1 MTVAP
6 LHWRPT
12 HTLYGL
18 ASVSLA
24 GLLLAMVL
32 REGVVVALVA
42 PELLWLAFFSG
53 RTLPP
58 ALEVELETSVQRCEE
73 LEVVDATLTVH
84 APASMRV
91 EAQCAG
97 SGSERAA
104 LRSGEVRS
112 FTWSGQAGPWGR
124 RPLRLGRLVLTSP
137 GALWDATT
145 PLSWPEVTVAPSAPT
160 LRRAAG
166 PARLTG
172 AAGSH
177 SARASAWGG
186 EAVGAA
192 PYTPGVPVRRV
203 HWRQTLR
210 RRTLHVTTY
219 AADRAGDVVI
229 VVDAIVEA
237 GPPGDTTVDRAVRAA
252 ASLAWT
258 SARDGDRVGLVTVT
272 PALAWVAPGLGRR
285 HLVRLMDQLTGL
297 RDRTS
302 LLPPDLALIPPSVVP
317 TGCRV
322 VVLSPLLH
330 EHSIALV
337 ADLRRS
343 GHEVMLVDILHVAPP
358 TTGDRRF
365 VAIAQRLWR
374 LDRAAT
380 TLALRDHGVTVLE
393 WPAKTSLDLLFGPP
407 HSAPSAAALSSGVAR

>member
-18 ASVSLA
+18 ASVGLV
-24 GLLLAMVL
+24 GLLLAVVL
-32 REGVVVALVA
+32 REGFVVALVA
-42 PELLWLAFFSG
+42 PELLWLAYFSG
-53 RTLPP
+53 RALPP
-58 ALEVELETSVQRCEE
+58 SLEVQLGTSVQRCEE
-73 LEVVDATLTVH
+73 LEIVDVTLTVH

-91 EAQCAG
+91 EAWCNG
-97 SGSERAA
+97 SGSEQAG

-112 FTWSGQAGPWGR
+112 FTWSGQAGLWGR
-124 RPLRLGRLVLTSP
+124 RPLRRGRLVLTSP
-137 GALWDATT
+137 GGLWDAAT
-145 PLSWPEVTVAPSAPT
+145 PLSWPEVTVAPSAPR

-166 PARLTG
+166 PARLTS
-172 AAGSH
+172 AAGAH
-177 SARASAWGG
+177 AARTSAWGG
-186 EAVGAA
+186 EAIGAA
-192 PYTPGVPVRRV
+192 PYAPGVPIRRV
-203 HWRQTLR
+203 HWRQTMR
-210 RRTLHVTTY
+210 HHSLHLTTY
-219 AADRAGDVVI
+219 AADRAGDVVV

-252 ASLAWT
+252 ASLART
-258 SARDGDRVGLVTVT
+258 SARDGDRTGLVTVT

-285 HLVRLMDQLTGL
+285 HLVRLMDVLTGL

-302 LLPPDLALIPPSVVP
+302 LLPPDLARIPPSVVP

-358 TTGDRRF
+358 ATGDRRF
-365 VAIAQRLWR
+365 VDVAQRLWR

-380 TLALRDHGVTVLE
+380 TLALRDRGVTVMG
-393 WPAKTSLDLLFGPP
+393 WPAETSLDVLFGPSHP
-407 HSAPSAAALSSGVAR
+407 TPSGALTAGAAP